1 MILTSNNSQNPDLD
15 ETVIYN
21 AALASL
27 RTHGLEDCEVSIL
40 LTDDL
45 EIEAL
50 NRQYRHI
57 SAPTDVLAFAMHDG
71 IDSDLHP
78 HLLGDLVISV
88 QTAQNQA
95 AAQHHSLEVELAWLT
110 VHGMLHLLGYDHQTP
125 QEAAIMF
132 EKQEAI
138 LRLI

>member
-1 MILTSNNSQNPDLD
+1 MILTSNNSQEPDLD
-15 ETVIYN
+15 ETIVYSS
-21 AALASL
+21 ALASL
-27 RTHGLEDCEVSIL
+27 RMHGLEDCEVSIL

-50 NRQYRHI
+50 NRQYRQI
-57 SAPTDVLAFAMHDG
+57 SAPTDVLAFAMNDG
-71 IDSDLHP
+71 NDDNLHS
-78 HLLGDLVISV
+78 HLLGDVVISV
-88 QTAQNQA
+88 QTAQRQA
-95 AAQHHSLEVELAWLT
+95 ADKHHSLEVELACLT

-125 QEAAIMF
+125 KEAAIMF